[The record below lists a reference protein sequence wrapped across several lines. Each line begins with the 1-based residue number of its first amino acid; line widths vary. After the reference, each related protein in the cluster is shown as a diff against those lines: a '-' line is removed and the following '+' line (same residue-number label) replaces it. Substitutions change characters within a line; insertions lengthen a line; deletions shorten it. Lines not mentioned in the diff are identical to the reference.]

1 MHVPAELLQ
10 FIFRFA
16 LTPFNI
22 IMCKLSEVYDYTLFR
37 APVFFERWQLA
48 WMPWMAFNTFY
59 MPTPFM
65 IYGVALMF
73 IFVLYFNAMF
83 NCVTAEF
90 VIRLQ
95 FLGGEA
101 VAVVVFAVN
110 WGQKGGRLL
119 HQSPADNGVGSGT
132 AYCLVTQHL
141 ASEKVQRLGNNT
153 QPGLRMQLCS
163 SRVCYKTA
171 FASSAMSMLYL
182 CAAVD
187 RN

>member
-1 MHVPAELLQ
+1 
-10 FIFRFA
+10 
-16 LTPFNI
+16 
-22 IMCKLSEVYDYTLFR
+22 MCKLSEVYDYTLFR

-48 WMPWMAFNTFY
+48 WMPRMAFNTFY

-83 NCVTAEF
+83 NCVTSEF

-110 WGQKGGRLL
+110 
-119 HQSPADNGVGSGT
+119 
-132 AYCLVTQHL
+132 
-141 ASEKVQRLGNNT
+141 
-153 QPGLRMQLCS
+153 
-163 SRVCYKTA
+163 
-171 FASSAMSMLYL
+171 
-182 CAAVD
+182 
-187 RN
+187 